1 MANLKNVVYLTQAQ
15 YNTLVTQG
23 TITVGGVTYTYD
35 QDNLY
40 LVPKETTAP
49 ANTLYET
56 SIYMGTD
63 KTEWAVPA
71 GINEARIKIRPYS
84 ANSITYNDYPD
95 AEGRW
100 TDLYTSGLEKDAKL
114 FFTWQSG
121 PQIMAITDY
130 GTTGAYSGYG
140 GVWIQYDRVNNV
152 IKLFAGGPFMN
163 VSPAEPLIVD
173 LQYTLSAV

>member
-1 MANLKNVVYLTQAQ
+1 MANLSQVVYLTKAQ

-23 TITVGGVTYTYD
+23 SITVGGVTYTYD
-35 QDNLY
+35 QNSLY

-49 ANTLYET
+49 ANVLYET

-63 KTEWAVPA
+63 QTEWAVPA
-71 GINEARIKIRPYS
+71 NIHEARIKIRPYS
-84 ANSITYNDYPD
+84 ASSITYNDYPD

-100 TDLYTSGLEKDAKL
+100 TDLFAGGLEKDAKL
-114 FFTWQSG
+114 YFTWQSG

-130 GTTGAYSGYG
+130 GSTSAYSGFG

-152 IKLFAGGPFMN
+152 IKLFAGGPYMH
-163 VSPAEPLIVD
+163 VSPIEPMIVD
-173 LQYTLSAV
+173 IQYTLNA